1 MLSFFFSQCI
11 VGPHSIYGFRLHLWN
26 QASPTVMYRGPSRC
40 RDRIVVGFTIVESVP
55 SITKVL
61 NSNPTHGDVYLIQ
74 HYVIKYVSD
83 LRQVGGFLRVLWFP
97 TNKTESHDIT
107 EILLKVAFN
116 IIPSQ
121 SVPKTFRQTSPNSIL
136 EEFFLFD

>member
-1 MLSFFFSQCI
+1 M
-11 VGPHSIYGFRLHLWN
+11 
-26 QASPTVMYRGPSRC
+26 
-40 RDRIVVGFTIVESVP
+40 
-55 SITKVL
+55 
-61 NSNPTHGDVYLIQ
+61 YLIQ

-83 LRQVGGFLRVLWFP
+83 LRQVSGFLRVLWFP

-136 EEFFLFD
+136 EEFFLFDKANSMQFLLDRGIGLVVFGTDCHPPLIKTECRNQFSVIVNKKQISEIIQRANRQIFFNLVL